1 MSSLTDGVRLSL
13 TTLPIVRVR
22 GPATL
27 DRRTAAVAMGVAPLV
42 GLALSAVLSV
52 VLVGVDRFTT
62 GPPLLAAALVVA
74 GLALLTRG
82 LHLDGLAD
90 LADGLGS
97 YRSPEQAR
105 AVMKQPDVGALGL
118 AAVVLVL
125 SVQVAALVACVSA
138 GRGVSSLVVAV
149 VTARVAVTAA
159 CSRGVPAATSGG
171 LGAAVAGTVPGGAA
185 LLLAVAAAAGAAGLL
200 ALETDD
206 GAGELVIRALLAVTL
221 GMLVADVVRRHAVRR
236 LGGIT
241 GDVLGALV
249 EVTTAAVLVVMAL
262 G

>member
-1 MSSLTDGVRLSL
+1 MSSLADGVRLSL
-13 TTLPIVRVR
+13 TTLTVLRLR

-42 GLALSAVLSV
+42 GLALGAVLSV

-138 GRGVSSLVVAV
+138 DRGVSALVVAV

-159 CSRGVPAATSGG
+159 CRRGVPAATSGG
-171 LGAAVAGTVPGGAA
+171 LGAAVAGTVPGGVV
-185 LLLAVAAAAGAAGLL
+185 LLLAAAAAAGGVGLL
-200 ALETDD
+200 AVETSD
-206 GAGELVIRALLAVTL
+206 ATGEVAIRALLAVSIGL
-221 GMLVADVVRRHAVRR
+221 VVADVVRRHAVRR

-249 EVTTAAVLVVMAL
+249 EVTTATVLVVMAV

>member
-13 TTLPIVRVR
+13 TTLTIVRVR

-159 CSRGVPAATSGG
+159 CSRGVPAATSSG

-185 LLLAVAAAAGAAGLL
+185 LLLAVAAAAGATGLL

-249 EVTTAAVLVVMAL
+249 EVTTVVVLVVMAL